1 SMRMVTMKGKCSLV
15 VVNDKMFGI
24 EIIDNAYGAARMN
37 KKIGLQ
43 KPDTANVIDLKLAG
57 HRWYDFTVRVDGF
70 EGHARRFA
78 GRVETGED
86 GVSDPAMG

>member
-1 SMRMVTMKGKCSLV
+1 MSKV
-15 VVNDKMFGI
+15 FGI
-24 EIIDNAYGAARMN
+24 EIIDNGYGVGRMN

-43 KPDTANVIDLKLAG
+43 KQDTANGIDLTLAA

-70 EGHARRFA
+70 EGYERRFA